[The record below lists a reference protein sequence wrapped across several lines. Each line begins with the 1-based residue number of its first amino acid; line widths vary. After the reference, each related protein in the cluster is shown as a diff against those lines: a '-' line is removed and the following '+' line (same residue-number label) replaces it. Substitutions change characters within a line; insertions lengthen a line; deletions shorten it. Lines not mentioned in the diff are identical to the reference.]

1 MKYKLKDRK
10 IMKINKSY
18 LITLPP
24 HWLSNNGLEKGSKLT
39 LYLKEEGLLLTKKEN
54 EETT

>member
-10 IMKINKSY
+10 IMKINRSY

-54 EETT
+54 EETA